1 MAVKI
6 LHGHDKLNP
15 KLLIGFQF
23 NEGRQHKKLTGSELD
38 DFAWLVWQS
47 RGKVHL
53 IVRFKLLDMFI
64 CFSTRDCYFILFTR
78 LWHCVMLWHIQ
89 VSGSIFNQVS
99 QSPCA
104 LASCCSVLVFYY
116 FIQVSS
122 CISSLLWIRGIF
134 VSLLYDVFFYWCIG
148 LLEILQFIS
157 FQSNHCFSI
166 VTVIADLQIWTSKC
180 VRFTSVITSIVVSI
194 KWNLFL

>member
-1 MAVKI
+1 MI
-6 LHGHDKLNP
+6 LPGWFDN
-15 KLLIGFQF
+15 Q
-23 NEGRQHKKLTGSELD
+23 EGRYIL
-38 DFAWLVWQS
+38 
-47 RGKVHL
+47 
-53 IVRFKLLDMFI
+53 LLDSNSLI
-64 CFSTRDCYFILFTR
+64 CSFVFPHAIVTLFYLRACDIALCYDIFRYLDQFSIKFLNR
-78 LWHCVMLWHIQ
+78 LVL
-89 VSGSIFNQVS
+89 S
-99 QSPCA
+99 
-104 LASCCSVLVFYY
+104 LAAVLVFYY